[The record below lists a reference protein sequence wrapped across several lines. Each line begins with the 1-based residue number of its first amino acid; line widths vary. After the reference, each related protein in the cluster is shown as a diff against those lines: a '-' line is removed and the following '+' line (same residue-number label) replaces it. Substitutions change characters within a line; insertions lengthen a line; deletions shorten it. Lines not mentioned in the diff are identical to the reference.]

1 MEEKILTITIPSYNV
16 EAYLEECLESF
27 VNSEVMEEI
36 EVLVVND
43 GSSDSTAEIAQRYAD
58 KYPETFRLIN
68 KENGGHGST
77 INTGIKE
84 AKGKYFKVV
93 DGDDW
98 VDTRSF
104 IRLVKVLKE
113 SEADIVASNYTWI
126 NHTTRLPEKRQE
138 YPFEKIEYNKLYKFE
153 EIVGKTIIDMHATT
167 VKTELFRKANEKI
180 DEHTF
185 YVDVEF
191 IAFPIPYVRT
201 VYFIEDAVYQYR
213 LGLPGQSMSIQ
224 KMQKNLKNHLRV
236 LMRLNEYCKK
246 VEGIAPKANLEYIRE
261 LTATILTSQ
270 MKIYISFP
278 LKSGMKKEA
287 MKLDAYFYHKNRAV
301 YDKVKNPAVLILRKT
316 RYAAFPLAVLA
327 FKSRR
332 DSY

>member
-16 EAYLEECLESF
+16 EAYLEDCLESF

-43 GSSDSTAEIAQRYAD
+43 GSSDHTAEIAQRYVD
-58 KYPETFRLIN
+58 KYPDTFRLIN

-98 VDTRSF
+98 VDTRNF

-126 NHTTRLPEKRQE
+126 NHATRLPEKRQE

-167 VKTELFRKANEKI
+167 FKTELF
-180 DEHTF
+180 
-185 YVDVEF
+185 
-191 IAFPIPYVRT
+191 
-201 VYFIEDAVYQYR
+201 
-213 LGLPGQSMSIQ
+213 
-224 KMQKNLKNHLRV
+224 
-236 LMRLNEYCKK
+236 
-246 VEGIAPKANLEYIRE
+246 
-261 LTATILTSQ
+261 
-270 MKIYISFP
+270 
-278 LKSGMKKEA
+278 
-287 MKLDAYFYHKNRAV
+287 
-301 YDKVKNPAVLILRKT
+301 
-316 RYAAFPLAVLA
+316 
-327 FKSRR
+327 
-332 DSY
+332 